1 MFRAAATI
9 ALSSALLVAV
19 VAGAQSR
26 PLAGREPSRDGA
38 TVIAQQRALL
48 AALQRQDAASFNR
61 ILGSD
66 IVYSDQDGT
75 VRLSRDE
82 ITTMLKGCVT
92 RFATMERPT
101 TEERTGLVVLTYET
115 TRDRVCDGK
124 HAPDK
129 ARVVAVWQQ
138 REGKWVAVSIAEIP
152 ATVR

>member
-19 VAGAQSR
+19 VAGAQPR
-26 PLAGREPSRDGA
+26 PVIGREPSRDGA

-48 AALQRQDAASFNR
+48 AALQRQDAVAFNR

-66 IVYSDQDGT
+66 IVYSNQDGT
-75 VRLSRDE
+75 QRLSRDD
-82 ITTMLKGCVT
+82 IAAMLKGCVT
-92 RFATMERPT
+92 RTATMERPT

-115 TRDRVCDGK
+115 TRDQVCSGK
-124 HAPDK
+124 RAPAR

-138 REGKWVAVSIAEIP
+138 REGRWVAVSIAEIP
-152 ATVR
+152 VTA